1 MKFEWFFVIFAPGT
15 AGNHLSN
22 LIATDP
28 KFTPRATTNF
38 YNNLTVNAHTSN
50 DIIIDNVVNQPLTA
64 NTVTCCHLASYLWHQ
79 AKIDNIAADKK
90 YLVIEFPQSSRN
102 TLFINRLL
110 QLYPYYANEFLIEEL
125 STLYSVDA
133 VKKLIGA
140 NDITPV
146 PADKIFNKDPAD
158 LFAYLHDNFGL
169 QLDYTARNMHNN
181 WIQMLEKQ

>member
-90 YLVIEFPQSSRN
+90 YLVIEFRN
-102 TLFINRLL
+102 HLGI
-110 QLYPYYANEFLIEEL
+110 PCL
-125 STLYSVDA
+125 SIDCCNCILTM
-133 VKKLIGA
+133 
-140 NDITPV
+140 PM
-146 PADKIFNKDPAD
+146 
-158 LFAYLHDNFGL
+158 NF
-169 QLDYTARNMHNN
+169 
-181 WIQMLEKQ
+181 